1 MFERWA
7 HVVYRFR
14 WPFLALS
21 VILLALSIVGLGT
34 RGNVDG
40 PQPASPLESDR
51 AASLASAQLP
61 KDSGAGSSFLLLFSN
76 RDLTVVTSTY
86 RTALEQAIAPLRL
99 DARVV
104 SVVTPYGASASGL
117 VSRDQH
123 EAIAIVNLKDRSK
136 VASQYLPQLRDMV
149 HPGSLTMVVTGN
161 LPLNNA
167 FNTTLEADLQR
178 AELVSLP
185 LALILLVLIFRSA
198 LAALLPIGIGVLTIL
213 GGVAGT
219 LILSNYTYVSQYAFN
234 IVTLIGLG
242 VSIDYSLMFV
252 SRFREELQ
260 AGASREAALATT
272 MATAG
277 RAITFSGL
285 TVAIGLSSLL
295 FFRGT
300 FLSSMGLAGALVVAL
315 AVLYGL
321 TLLPALLAV
330 MGDGVNRLRLP
341 WQRSTGGRRFWYGT
355 ATRVMRRPLVVLVPC
370 LALLLAVGTPFLQL
384 RLAGIG
390 VGGLP
395 PNNEARQGYDK
406 LVADFAGYGNS
417 GIPVIAYFPNADPQ
431 KGAAADAVAA
441 LSQRLSALPG
451 VLRVD
456 PLRFG
461 PHIALLT
468 AISNL
473 DSSSDGARHIVEAI
487 RAHNALPAGGQVL
500 VSGQTASD
508 LDVIAFI
515 TAHMLYALAFVLVVT
530 YLVLFLMT
538 GSVLL
543 PLKAVVTNLLSISAS
558 FGAMVW
564 IFQQGH
570 LSNLLNFTP
579 QSIDPSLPVIL
590 FALVFGLSMDYEVL
604 LIARIQERWRATGD
618 NARAVAE
625 GLERSGR
632 LITGAAAIM
641 IAVFLAFGLA
651 DVVLIKSIG
660 IGIAIAIAIDA
671 TVVRA
676 LMVPAIMRLLGPLN
690 WWAPRPLARL
700 RGRVGMSEAAVNP
713 AA

>member
-21 VILLALSIVGLGT
+21 VVVLAVSIVGLGT
-34 RGNVDG
+34 KGNVDG

-51 AASLASAQLP
+51 AASLVSAQLP
-61 KDSGAGSSFLLLFSN
+61 HASGTGSSFLLLFSN
-76 RDLTVVTSTY
+76 HDLTVMNPSY
-86 RTALEQAIAPLRL
+86 QAALEQAVAPLRL
-99 DARVV
+99 DPRVL
-104 SVVTPYGASASGL
+104 SVVTPYSGSTAGL
-117 VSRDQH
+117 VSKDQH
-123 EAIAIVNLKDRSK
+123 EAVAIVNLRDKSK
-136 VASQYLPQLRDMV
+136 VASTYLPQLRAMV
-149 HPGSLTMVVTGN
+149 HPGALTVLLTGN
-161 LPLNNA
+161 VPLNNA

-178 AELVSLP
+178 AEFVSLP

-198 LAALLPIGIGVLTIL
+198 LAALLPIGVGVLTIL
-213 GGVAGT
+213 GGVVGT
-219 LILSNYTYVSQYAFN
+219 LLLSNYTYVSQYAFN

-260 AGASREAALATT
+260 SGASREAALATT

-330 MGDGVNRLRLP
+330 MGNGVNRFRLP
-341 WQRSTGGRRFWYGT
+341 WQRQSGGRRFWYGT
-355 ATRVMRRPLVVLVPC
+355 ATRVMRRPLIVLVPC
-370 LALLLAVGTPFLQL
+370 LAVLLAVGTPFLQL

-390 VGGLP
+390 VDGLP
-395 PNNEARQGYDK
+395 PHNEARQGYDK
-406 LVADFAGYGNS
+406 LVADFAGYGNTE
-417 GIPVIAYFPNADPQ
+417 IPIVAYFPNGDPQ
-431 KGAAADAVAA
+431 KGTSAAAVTA
-441 LSQRLSALPG
+441 LTQQLGALPG

-456 PLRFG
+456 QPQFG
-461 PHIALLT
+461 SHIALLL

-473 DSSSDGARHIVEAI
+473 DPSSDSARHLVTTI
-487 RAHNALPAGGQVL
+487 RANSLPAAGQVL
-500 VSGQTASD
+500 VAGQTASD

-515 TAHMLYALAFVLVVT
+515 TAKMPYALGFVLLVT
-530 YLVLFLMT
+530 YIVLFLMT
-538 GSVLL
+538 GSVFL

-570 LSNLLNFTP
+570 LSNLLNFTA
-579 QSIDPSLPVIL
+579 QSIDPSVPVIL

-618 NARAVAE
+618 NTRAVAE

-660 IGIAIAIAIDA
+660 IGIAIAIAVDA
-671 TVVRA
+671 TLVRA

-690 WWAPRPLARL
+690 WWAPRWLATV
-700 RGRVGMSEAAVNP
+700 GRRTRISDAAAEP

>member
-14 WPFLALS
+14 WPFLAVS
-21 VILLALSIVGLGT
+21 VIVLALSIVGLGT
-34 RGNVDG
+34 RGNIDG
-40 PQPASPLESDR
+40 LQPASPLESDR
-51 AASLASAQLP
+51 AASLVSAQLP
-61 KDSGAGSSFLLLFSN
+61 HASGTGSSFLLLFSN
-76 RDLTVVTSTY
+76 RDLTVMNSSY
-86 RTALEQAIAPLRL
+86 QRALEQAVAPLRL
-99 DARVV
+99 DPRVV
-104 SVVTPYGASASGL
+104 SVVTPYGASTTGL
-117 VSRDQH
+117 VSKDQH
-123 EAIAIVNLKDRSK
+123 EAVAIVNLRDRSK
-136 VASQYLPQLRDMV
+136 GATTYLAQLRAMV
-149 HPGSLTMVVTGN
+149 HPGPLTVVVTGN
-161 LPLNNA
+161 VPLNNA

-198 LAALLPIGIGVLTIL
+198 LAALLPIGVGVLTIL
-213 GGVAGT
+213 GGVVGT
-219 LILSNYTYVSQYAFN
+219 LVLSNYTYVSQYAFN

-260 AGASREAALATT
+260 SGASREAALATT

-277 RAITFSGL
+277 RAI
-285 TVAIGLSSLL
+285 L

-330 MGDGVNRLRLP
+330 MGHGVNRFRLP
-341 WQRSTGGRRFWYGT
+341 WQRRSGRRFWYAT
-355 ATRVMRRPLVVLVPC
+355 ATRVMHRPLVVLLPC
-370 LALLLAVGTPFLQL
+370 LALLVVVGTPFLQL

-390 VGGLP
+390 VDGLP
-395 PNNEARQGYDK
+395 PNNEARQGYDR
-406 LVADFAGYGNS
+406 LVANFAGYGNTE
-417 GIPVIAYFPNADPQ
+417 IPVVAYFPNGDPQ
-431 KGAAADAVAA
+431 IGAAGAAVSE
-441 LSQRLSALPG
+441 LIQQLGALPG

-456 PLRFG
+456 QPQFG
-461 PHIALLT
+461 SHIALLT
-468 AISNL
+468 AISNF
-473 DSSSDGARHIVEAI
+473 DPSSDSARHLVTTI
-487 RAHNALPAGGQVL
+487 RTNSLVAAGGQVL
-500 VSGQTASD
+500 VAGQTASD

-515 TAHMLYALAFVLVVT
+515 TAKMPYALAFVLVVT
-530 YLVLFLMT
+530 YIVLFLMT

-543 PLKAVVTNLLSISAS
+543 PLKAAVTNLLSISAS

-570 LSNLLNFTP
+570 LSNLLNFTA
-579 QSIDPSLPVIL
+579 QSIDPSVPVIL

-618 NARAVAE
+618 NTRAVAE

-660 IGIAIAIAIDA
+660 IGIAIAIAVDA
-671 TVVRA
+671 TLVRA

-690 WWAPRPLARL
+690 WWAPRWLATV
-700 RGRVGMSEAAVNP
+700 GRRARIGEAAAEP

>member
-21 VILLALSIVGLGT
+21 VIVLALSIVGLGT

-51 AASLASAQLP
+51 AAGLVSAQLP
-61 KDSGAGSSFLLLFSN
+61 HASGTGSSFLLLFSN
-76 RDLTVVTSTY
+76 RDLTVMNSSY

-104 SVVTPYGASASGL
+104 SVVTPYGASSTGL
-117 VSRDQH
+117 MSKDLH
-123 EAIAIVNLKDRSK
+123 EALAIVNLRDGSK
-136 VASQYLPQLRDMV
+136 VASTYLPQLRAMV
-149 HPGSLTMVVTGN
+149 HPGLLRVLVTGN
-161 LPLNNA
+161 VPINNA

-198 LAALLPIGIGVLTIL
+198 LAALLPIGVGVLTIL

-219 LILSNYTYVSQYAFN
+219 LLLSNYTYVSQYAFN

-260 AGASREAALATT
+260 SGASREAALATT

-315 AVLYGL
+315 AVLYSL

-330 MGDGVNRLRLP
+330 MGNGVNRFRLP
-341 WQRSTGGRRFWYGT
+341 WQRRSTGRRFWYAT
-355 ATRVMRRPLVVLVPC
+355 ATRVMHQPLVVLLPC

-390 VGGLP
+390 VDGLP
-395 PNNEARQGYDK
+395 PHNEARQGYDT

-417 GIPVIAYFPNADPQ
+417 EIPVVAYFPNADPQ
-431 KGAAADAVAA
+431 NGAAAAAVTV
-441 LSQRLSALPG
+441 LTQQLGVLPG

-456 PLRFG
+456 QPQFG
-461 PHIALLT
+461 SHIALLR

-473 DSSSDGARHIVEAI
+473 DPSSDGARHLVATI
-487 RAHNALPAGGQVL
+487 RAHSLPGGQVL
-500 VSGQTASD
+500 VAGQTASD

-515 TAHMLYALAFVLVVT
+515 TANMLYALAFVLVVT
-530 YLVLFLMT
+530 YIVLFLMT
-538 GSVLL
+538 GSVVL

-570 LSNLLNFTP
+570 LSNLLNFTA
-579 QSIDPSLPVIL
+579 QSIDPSVPVIL

-604 LIARIQERWRATGD
+604 LIARIQERWLATGD
-618 NARAVAE
+618 NTRAVAE

-660 IGIAIAIAIDA
+660 IGIAIAIAVDA
-671 TVVRA
+671 TLVRA

-690 WWAPRPLARL
+690 WWAPRRLAMLGRRTRL
-700 RGRVGMSEAAVNP
+700 SEAAAEP

>member
-14 WPFLALS
+14 WPFLAAS
-21 VILLALSIVGLGT
+21 VIVLALSIVGLGT
-34 RGNVDG
+34 RSNVDG
-40 PQPASPLESDR
+40 PQHASPLESDR
-51 AASLASAQLP
+51 AASLVSAQLP
-61 KDSGAGSSFLLLFSN
+61 HASGTGSSFLLLFSN
-76 RDLTVVTSTY
+76 HALTVMNPSY
-86 RTALEQAIAPLRL
+86 QTALEQAVAPLRL
-99 DARVV
+99 DPRVV
-104 SVVTPYGASASGL
+104 SVVTPYSGSTAGL

-123 EAIAIVNLKDRSK
+123 EALAIVNLRDKSK
-136 VASQYLPQLRDMV
+136 VASTYLPQLRAMV
-149 HPGSLTMVVTGN
+149 HPGALTVLLTGN
-161 LPLNNA
+161 VPLNNA

-178 AELVSLP
+178 AEFVSLP

-198 LAALLPIGIGVLTIL
+198 LAALLPIGVGVLTIL
-213 GGVAGT
+213 GGVVGT
-219 LILSNYTYVSQYAFN
+219 LLLSNYTYVSQYAFN

-260 AGASREAALATT
+260 GGASREAALATT

-330 MGDGVNRLRLP
+330 MGTGVNRFRLP
-341 WQRSTGGRRFWYGT
+341 WQRQSGGRRFWYGT

-370 LALLLAVGTPFLQL
+370 LVLLLAVGTPFLQL

-390 VGGLP
+390 VDGLP
-395 PNNEARQGYDK
+395 PHNEARQGYDK
-406 LVADFAGYGNS
+406 LVADFAGYGNTE
-417 GIPVIAYFPNADPQ
+417 IPVVAYFPNGDPQ
-431 KGAAADAVAA
+431 QGAAAVAVTA
-441 LSQRLSALPG
+441 LTQQLGALPG

-456 PLRFG
+456 QLQFG
-461 PHIALLT
+461 SHIALLM

-473 DSSSDGARHIVEAI
+473 DPSSDSARHLVTTI
-487 RAHNALPAGGQVL
+487 RANSLPAGGQLL
-500 VSGQTASD
+500 VAGQTASD

-515 TAHMLYALAFVLVVT
+515 TAKMPYALGFVLLVT
-530 YLVLFLMT
+530 YIVLFLMT

-570 LSNLLNFTP
+570 LSNLLNFTA

-618 NARAVAE
+618 NTRAVAE

-641 IAVFLAFGLA
+641 ITVFLAFGLA

-660 IGIAIAIAIDA
+660 IGIAIAIAVDA
-671 TVVRA
+671 TLVRA

-690 WWAPRPLARL
+690 WWAPRWLTVGRRTRL
-700 RGRVGMSEAAVNP
+700 SEAAAEP